1 MDSNSSS
8 LNGFSINKFSRQ
20 LYLNSKYANYTVD
33 TGRNSS
39 CSFVLNEPINIP
51 KGMNA
56 YCSVVSAEI
65 PNTIFSVDQYTNI
78 PIIVTKT
85 GTGLVSSLT
94 VQGVSSATN
103 YILLQSGNTSS
114 LVVGMPVMFP
124 VTMGSIV
131 GGTTYYVQSIASTT
145 QFTISTTYGGGVM
158 TQTAGSGFGYPLFYG
173 IINNSLTF
181 TAVDVQTTQPSNFT
195 VSGLTGL
202 KVGTQIFNISAWTG
216 NALLANTSYYVYS
229 INTANSTVQLSTSAS
244 LSSFVSAT
252 TGGTGTFTF
261 YSSATSVSQT
271 FNITGSTTVN
281 GIPGNLTLTAG
292 NYSSS
297 IYNTTNPTSL
307 ASQFSKVLGFTADT
321 VAGTDN
327 ITLVCYYGVPQTKFF
342 LGFIPTKGVYSISI
356 NAPVFGF
363 TSPGNNQPQ
372 VFNQLTSAIPTTLN
386 VNFTLATQTY
396 SGLTIANNI
405 PRFFPPYIVIGT
417 NLHANNQ
424 AVGETKINTLAKV
437 IVDVPY
443 NAFIFFRNAY
453 AYSNWISNRELF
465 TIELYLYDETGALI
479 NMQGAPW
486 SITLQ
491 IDYD

>member
-51 KGMNA
+51 RNMNA

-78 PIIVTKT
+78 PIIITKT
-85 GTGLVSSLT
+85 GGINTAISSTAGNVIFCTSTTSMTIGQPIIFQSAFGSATALT
-94 VQGVSSATN
+94 VY
-103 YILLQSGNTSS
+103 YILTIPSSNT
-114 LVVGMPVMFP
+114 
-124 VTMGSIV
+124 
-131 GGTTYYVQSIASTT
+131 
-145 QFTISTTYGGGVM
+145 FTISSTFGGATFAVGAQSATTVYM
-158 TQTAGSGFGYPLFYG
+158 LFGTNANTTCSATDANGNVTVASLTNLTVGTPLFFA
-173 IINNSLTF
+173 SST
-181 TAVDVQTTQPSNFT
+181 
-195 VSGLTGL
+195 GLTSL
-202 KVGTQIFNISAWTG
+202 S
-216 NALLANTSYYVYS
+216 TSFSYTIAS
-229 INTANSTVQLSTSAS
+229 INTSNSTITLKYGASGASVSTVAN
-244 LSSFVSAT
+244 
-252 TGGTGTFTF
+252 TGTALLYFAPSF
-261 YSSATSVSQT
+261 SQT
-271 FNITGSTTVN
+271 FNITGSATTN
-281 GIPGNLTLTAG
+281 GANNNTYLTAG

-297 IYNTTNPTSL
+297 IYNTTNPTNL
-307 ASQFSKVLGFTADT
+307 AAQFSKILTFSADSSSDT
-321 VAGTDN
+321 

-342 LGFIPTKGVYSISI
+342 LGFYPMKGVYSISI
-356 NAPVFGF
+356 YAPVLGF

-372 VFNQLTSAIPTTLN
+372 VFNQLTSAIPTVSN
-386 VNFTLATQTY
+386 VIFNTNNQTY
-396 SGLTIANNI
+396 QNLTIANNI

-465 TIELYLYDETGALI
+465 TIELYLYDETGALV

>member
-1 MDSNSSS
+1 MDNNSSS
-8 LNGFSINKFSRQ
+8 LNGFSINKFSKQ
-20 LYLNSKYANYTVD
+20 LYLNSKYANYVVD

-78 PIIVTKT
+78 PITITKL
-85 GTGLVSSLT
+85 GTGLFSSMA

-114 LVVGMPVMFP
+114 LVIGMLVMFP

-131 GGTTYYVQSIASTT
+131 GGTIYYIQSIPTTT
-145 QFTISTTYGGGVM
+145 QFTISTTFGGGVM
-158 TQTAGSGFGYPLFYG
+158 TQTAASGFGYPLFYG
-173 IINNSLTF
+173 VINNSLTF
-181 TAVDVQTTQPSNFT
+181 TAVDVQTTLPSNFT

-202 KVGTQIFNISAWTG
+202 KVGTQIFNIGAWTG
-216 NALLANTSYYVYS
+216 NALLANTSYYIYS

-244 LSSFVSAT
+244 LSGFVTAT

-271 FNITGSTTVN
+271 FNITGSTTTN
-281 GIPGNLTLTAG
+281 ALTTNLLLTAG

-307 ASQFSKVLGFTADT
+307 AAQFSKVLPFTADT

-327 ITLVCYYGVPQTKFF
+327 VTLVCYYGVPQTKFF
-342 LGFIPTKGVYSISI
+342 LGFYPTKGVYSISI
-356 NAPVFGF
+356 NAPLFGF

-372 VFNQLTSAIPTTLN
+372 VFTQLTSAIPTNAN
-386 VNFTLATQTY
+386 VIFSTANQTY
-396 SGLTIANNI
+396 SNLTIANNI